1 MAHERKASVLLTGVL
16 LTGLAGLVLGLVG
29 ITAQA
34 QPADKLEPTRKPNI
48 VVILVDDAALMDFG
62 AFGGEAHTPNI
73 DRLAAAGAMLTNYH
87 SSPLCSPSRAMLLTG
102 MDSHRTGVS
111 TIEEVL
117 PPELKGKPGY
127 TLRLEP
133 GVLTIAD
140 RLKAA
145 GYRTLMSGK
154 WHLGHGPGDL
164 PNEHGFDRSLA
175 LDASGADNW
184 AAKPYMPY
192 YDTAP
197 WFEDGKPAK
206 LPDRFYSSEM
216 LVDRLIGYI
225 DAGNAVQPW
234 FGYLAFQAVHIPVQA
249 PKEFS
254 DKYAGRFD
262 QGWEA
267 IRRARWERAKTMGV
281 VPPDAPYA
289 EMPGT
294 SRPWASI
301 PEADRKKYARAIE
314 VYSGMIEAM
323 DHHIGRLI
331 QHIEQRGELANTVF
345 VITSDNGPEP
355 SDPVHEKWM
364 DIWMMLNG
372 YHWNLEG
379 MGGPGSLNFIGTEW
393 ASSIS
398 SPSSLYKFYASEGG
412 LRVPMI
418 MSGPG
423 IPAGMRNAGLSFVSD
438 VTPTL
443 LNLAGLPLTGPPDA
457 RPITGRSLVPVFAG
471 TASSAYGPEDTLGV
485 EVSGNSALFRDR
497 YKITR
502 NMPPVGD
509 GAWRLYDLAAD
520 PAEVNDLSKVQPDL
534 FQNMLSAYDGYA
546 TASGVLLLPEGYQ
559 VERQVRQNAIGRQL
573 AFHGAKLALVG
584 AGILLAIGLLAFW
597 LIKQR
602 KRKTASS

>member
-1 MAHERKASVLLTGVL
+1 MEWTRRLAVLALALMAAPAL
-16 LTGLAGLVLGLVG
+16 
-29 ITAQA
+29 A
-34 QPADKLEPTRKPNI
+34 QPALAPRKPDI
-48 VVILVDDAALMDFG
+48 IVILVDDAAFMDFG
-62 AFGGEAHTPNI
+62 AFGGEARTPNI
-73 DRLAAAGAMLTNYH
+73 DRLAASGAIMTNYH
-87 SSPLCSPSRAMLLTG
+87 TSPLCSPSRAMLLTG

-140 RLKAA
+140 RLKAG

-175 LDASGADNW
+175 LDASGTDNW

-192 YDTAP
+192 YQDAP

-206 LPDRFYSSEM
+206 LPESFYSSEL
-216 LVDRLIGYI
+216 LVDRLISYI
-225 DAGNAVQPW
+225 DEGDRHTPY

-254 DKYAGRFD
+254 DRYDGQFD

-267 IRRARWERAKTMGV
+267 VRRARWERAKAMGI

-289 EMPGT
+289 EMPGNL
-294 SRPWASI
+294 RPWKSLK
-301 PEADRKKYARAIE
+301 EEDRAKYARSME

-331 QHIEQRGELANTVF
+331 AHVQKRGELDNTLF

-355 SDPVHEKWM
+355 SDPVHAPWM
-364 DIWMMLNG
+364 DIWMALHG
-372 YHWNLEG
+372 YNWALEA
-379 MGGPGSLNFIGTEW
+379 MGESGSLAYIGPEW

-398 SPSSLYKFYASEGG
+398 APASLYKFYASDGG

-423 IPAGMRNAGLSFVSD
+423 VPAGARQHALVFVTD

-443 LNLAGLPLTGPPDA
+443 LELAGVGGAEPAGT
-457 RPITGRSLVPVFAG
+457 RPMTGRSLAPLLSGAANRV
-471 TASSAYGPEDTLGV
+471 YGETDTFGI
-485 EVSGNSALFRDR
+485 EVSGNAALFRDR
-497 YKITR
+497 YKIVR

-509 GAWRLYDLAAD
+509 GAWRLYDLLSD
-520 PAEVNDLSKVQPDL
+520 PSEVNDLATAQPEL
-534 FQNMLSAYDGYA
+534 FQSMQAGYEAYMQRA
-546 TASGVLLLPEGYQ
+546 GVLPLPAGYQ
-559 VERQVRQNAIGRQL
+559 VERQILRNSIARQLSFYGLALAAIGI
-573 AFHGAKLALVG
+573 AAVALV
-584 AGILLAIGLLAFW
+584 IFLVLRLRRRR
-597 LIKQR
+597 R
-602 KRKTASS
+602 KAKGQTPA